1 MINRGYVTKMGI
13 KVLVNGET
21 AIRYSQNSGVECL
34 FEHPGF
40 AWPRDDMGR
49 TVTIPDDAG
58 RP

>member
-1 MINRGYVTKMGI
+1 MGI